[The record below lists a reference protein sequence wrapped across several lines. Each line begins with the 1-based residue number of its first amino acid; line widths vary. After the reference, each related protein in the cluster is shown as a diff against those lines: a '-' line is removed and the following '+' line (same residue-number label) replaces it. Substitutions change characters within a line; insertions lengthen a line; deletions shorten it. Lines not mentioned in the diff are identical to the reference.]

1 MNEPPAAAPGTLSL
15 SGLAGRL
22 TWYNPR
28 HVAPS
33 RQRPCRWEAS
43 HCTVHASMGAGQSPG
58 KAKFRILQRLSVPF
72 HYVFAPTLIAPALIA
87 IAGLC
92 LTPAAPAQA
101 AELPAA
107 TVSILAGGCVNC
119 HGPDG
124 RSPGAIPSIRGLDE
138 EHLRTRLTAFREGR
152 DAPGSV
158 MTRLMKGYDAE
169 QIKAL
174 AKWFAQGE
182 TQ

>member
-1 MNEPPAAAPGTLSL
+1 MPL
-15 SGLAGRL
+15 R
-22 TWYNPR
+22 
-28 HVAPS
+28 
-33 RQRPCRWEAS
+33 
-43 HCTVHASMGAGQSPG
+43 
-58 KAKFRILQRLSVPF
+58 
-72 HYVFAPTLIAPALIA
+72 YVFAPPLIALT
-87 IAGLC
+87 GFG

-101 AELPAA
+101 AELPAT

-138 EHLRTRLTAFREGR
+138 AYLRTRLTAFRDGR

-158 MTRLMKGYDAE
+158 MTRLLKGYDAE

>member
-1 MNEPPAAAPGTLSL
+1 MPLRHVIARPLL
-15 SGLAGRL
+15 VLAG
-22 TWYNPR
+22 
-28 HVAPS
+28 
-33 RQRPCRWEAS
+33 
-43 HCTVHASMGAGQSPG
+43 
-58 KAKFRILQRLSVPF
+58 F
-72 HYVFAPTLIAPALIA
+72 
-87 IAGLC
+87 GLMA
-92 LTPAAPAQA
+92 AAPAQA

-119 HGPDG
+119 HGPAG
-124 RSPGAIPSIRGLDE
+124 HSPGAIPSIRGLDE
-138 EHLRTRLTAFREGR
+138 AYLHTRLTAFRDGR